1 MNAYSIPTALLKP
14 DFTLPAIA
22 DLQPSSQAR
31 LLGQAR
37 TLDAFSLLI
46 CSDNQH
52 MYLADQ
58 AGIDRF
64 GLMDALVASQNSPEP
79 LYLNRIRLDQSQQ
92 RESEPDSSEPNTLTS
107 PEQFFWQDT
116 QGEAIATKV
125 KPYRYLSGQIN
136 RRDLIGHV
144 DGQTSQHYHPGAL
157 ADCHYLF
164 ICAESLWKREALWE
178 LLLQILERGEYKVHG
193 HWPALPLNCKI
204 ILVGN
209 SALYSLAYVEERLF
223 ASHFPLLGELVDEIP
238 LNQCGEAAYLQWLI
252 TLATAHKIE
261 LEQSAIAPLLIHSA
275 RLADHQRHLSL
286 LTQPLSQLLQQASAY
301 AKNSKLDD
309 KAIEYAITKQTQ
321 RHNASQELSA
331 QSFDDNFINLP
342 TEGTMVG
349 QINGLTVL
357 DTAEYCY
364 GEPARITASVHYGDG
379 EVADI
384 ERKSELGGNIHAKG
398 LMILS
403 SCLYRI
409 FGKDA
414 PLHLN
419 ANIVFEQSYQEIDGD
434 SASLAEYCALM
445 SAIAEEPIDQGI
457 AATGAIDQFGQV
469 QAIGGV
475 NEKIEGFFSL
485 CQRRGLTGTQGVILP
500 KSNVQQL
507 NLHSDVIDAIKQKQ
521 FHLYQVEHIDEAVT
535 ILMKKPAGTRDENG
549 QFEEN
554 SLYGLVQ
561 TRLEGLAG
569 YPDEQSSFFA
579 KLLDKLKF
587 SS

>member
-1 MNAYSIPTALLKP
+1 MNANPIATASLSPSFTVPSVTSIDPN
-14 DFTLPAIA
+14 I
-22 DLQPSSQAR
+22 QSR
-31 LLGQAR
+31 LLGQER
-37 TLDAFSLLI
+37 TLDAFKLL
-46 CSDNQH
+46 SHTQGQH

-58 AGIDRF
+58 RGIDRF
-64 GLMDALVASQNSPEP
+64 KLIEALVNSQDPQP
-79 LYLNRIRLDQSQQ
+79 KQYLNKVNSDGKHKQFEWQTSIGTDCIVPSQA
-92 RESEPDSSEPNTLTS
+92 R
-107 PEQFFWQDT
+107 
-116 QGEAIATKV
+116 
-125 KPYRYLSGQIN
+125 YRYLNGNIR
-136 RRDLIGHV
+136 RRDLIGHLSATEP
-144 DGQTSQHYHPGAL
+144 QQYHPGAL
-157 ADCHYLF
+157 ANCQYLF
-164 ICAESLWKREALWE
+164 ICAESLWKREPLWE
-178 LLLQILERGEYKVHG
+178 LLLQIIEQGYYAVHSD
-193 HWPALPLNCKI
+193 WPNVPLKCKI
-204 ILVGN
+204 ILVGS
-209 SALYSLAYVEERLF
+209 SALYSVSYVEERLF
-223 ASHFPLLGELVDEIP
+223 SSHFPLLGELVTEITIP
-238 LNQCGEAAYLQWLI
+238 EYSEQDYLSWLV
-252 TLATAHKIE
+252 TLAHERNIT
-261 LEQSAIAPLLIHSA
+261 LEQSAIAPLFIYSS
-275 RLADHQRHLSL
+275 RLADHQQRLSL
-286 LTQPLSQLLQQASAY
+286 LTVPLVQLIEQAKAY
-301 AKNSKLDD
+301 KGESRLDAQ
-309 KAIEYAITKQTQ
+309 AIEYALQQQTK

-445 SAIAEEPIDQGI
+445 SAIAEQAIDQGI

-475 NEKIEGFFSL
+475 NEKIEGFFNL
-485 CQRRGLTGTQGVILP
+485 CHRRGLTGTQGVILP

-507 NLHSDVIDAIKQKQ
+507 NLHQDVIQAISENK

-535 ILMKKPAGTRDENG
+535 ILMKKPAGARDENG

-569 YPDEQSSFFA
+569 YPDEEPAFFV
-579 KLLDKLKF
+579 KLLDKLKL

>member
-1 MNAYSIPTALLKP
+1 MNANPIAPASLSPNFAIPSIANIVATH
-14 DFTLPAIA
+14 
-22 DLQPSSQAR
+22 QAR
-31 LLGQAR
+31 LLGQSR
-37 TLDAFSLLI
+37 TLDAFSLLAST
-46 CSDNQH
+46 SDQH

-58 AGIDRF
+58 SGIDRKRF
-64 GLMDALVASQNSPEP
+64 IQALVESQP
-79 LYLNRIRLDQSQQ
+79 LHSVQYLNRIAQDGQQ
-92 RESEPDSSEPNTLTS
+92 APQTKSTLVWQAEP
-107 PEQFFWQDT
+107 
-116 QGEAIATKV
+116 GEDNLSTTTHR
-125 KPYRYLSGQIN
+125 YRYLSGNIK
-136 RRDLIGHV
+136 RRDLIGHISSL
-144 DGQTSQHYHPGAL
+144 DPQHYHPGAF
-157 ADCHYLF
+157 ADCRYLF
-164 ICAESLWKREALWE
+164 ICAESLWKREGLWE
-178 LLLQILERGEYKVHG
+178 LVLQTIDRAEYDIHSN
-193 HWPALPLNCKI
+193 WPAIALNCKI
-204 ILVGN
+204 ILVGS
-209 SALYSLAYVEERLF
+209 SALYSVSYIEERLF
-223 ASHFPLLGELVDEIP
+223 ASHFPLLGELVNELSLPEFSEQD
-238 LNQCGEAAYLQWLI
+238 YLQWLVTLADDKGI
-252 TLATAHKIE
+252 TLT
-261 LEQSAIAPLLIHSA
+261 QSALAPLFNFSS
-275 RLADHQRHLSL
+275 RLADHQQHLSL
-286 LTQPLSQLLQQASAY
+286 LTTPLLQLMEQACAY
-301 AKNSKLDD
+301 SQSRELTGA
-309 KAIEYAITKQTQ
+309 AITHALAQQTL
-321 RHNASQELSA
+321 RHNASQTLSA

-342 TEGTMVG
+342 TNGTMIG

-357 DTAEYCY
+357 DAAEYCY

-445 SAIAEEPIDQGI
+445 SAIAEHPIEQGI

-475 NEKIEGFFSL
+475 NEKIEGFFAL

-507 NLHSDVIDAIKQKQ
+507 NLHQDVIDAIDKKQ

-535 ILMKKPAGTRDENG
+535 ILMKMPAGIPDDNG
-549 QFEEN
+549 QFPEDT
-554 SLYGLVQ
+554 LYRLVQ
-561 TRLEGLAG
+561 DRLEGLAG
-569 YPDEQSSFFA
+569 YPDEEDSFFA
-579 KLLDKLKF
+579 KWLAKLKL

>member
-1 MNAYSIPTALLKP
+1 MNANPISTASLSPSFTIPSVTSIDTH
-14 DFTLPAIA
+14 I
-22 DLQPSSQAR
+22 QSR
-31 LLGQAR
+31 LLGQER
-37 TLDAFSLLI
+37 TLDAFKLLA
-46 CSDNQH
+46 NTQGQH

-58 AGIDRF
+58 RSIDRAK
-64 GLMDALVASQNSPEP
+64 LIEALVNSQQAKSA
-79 LYLNRIRLDQSQQ
+79 LYLNQISSDSDNKNKQFEWQASKGKDNVSQT
-92 RESEPDSSEPNTLTS
+92 RE
-107 PEQFFWQDT
+107 
-116 QGEAIATKV
+116 
-125 KPYRYLSGQIN
+125 PYRYLSGNIK
-136 RRDLIGHV
+136 RRDLLGHLSPAKP
-144 DGQTSQHYHPGAL
+144 QQYHAGAL

-164 ICAESLWKREALWE
+164 ICAESLWKRESLWE
-178 LLLQILERGEYKVHG
+178 LLLQIIEQGHYAVHSDWPNIPLQCKV
-193 HWPALPLNCKI
+193 
-204 ILVGN
+204 ILVGS
-209 SALYSLAYVEERLF
+209 SALYSVSYVEERLF
-223 ASHFPLLGELVDEIP
+223 SSHFPLLGELVTEIATP
-238 LNQCGEAAYLQWLI
+238 QYCEQDYLSWLL
-252 TLATAHKIE
+252 TLADDHKIT
-261 LEQSAIAPLLIHSA
+261 LEQSAIAPLFTYSS
-275 RLADHQRHLSL
+275 RLADHQQHLTL
-286 LTQPLSQLLQQASAY
+286 LTAPLVQLMEQACAYSDSRTVNDQAIVHALQQQ
-301 AKNSKLDD
+301 
-309 KAIEYAITKQTQ
+309 TK
-321 RHNASQELSA
+321 RHDASQELSA

-342 TEGTMVG
+342 TDGTMVG

-445 SAIAEEPIDQGI
+445 SAIAEQPIDQGI

-485 CQRRGLTGTQGVILP
+485 CKRRGLTGTQGVILP

-507 NLHSDVIDAIKQKQ
+507 NLHQDVIQAISENK
-521 FHLYQVEHIDEAVT
+521 FHLYQVDHIDEAVT
-535 ILMKKPAGTRDENG
+535 ILMKKPAGDRDENG

-569 YPDEQSSFFA
+569 YPDDEPSFFA
-579 KLLDKLKF
+579 KLLEKLKL